1 VLLTLCKPERCTAR
15 TSSSSTDPPGGGKG
29 GASSGSSISIVLLV
43 FSFFF
48 VFVFFFK
55 KCSFLLLSASSEK
68 SFSSCGFCG
77 FFFQVVLFF
86 SLFVSRDLI
95 GEKTVERC
103 TIKYQLSFFHQPKK
117 AIIYRQKEDER
128 KNKRKH

>member
-1 VLLTLCKPERCTAR
+1 M
-15 TSSSSTDPPGGGKG
+15 
-29 GASSGSSISIVLLV
+29 V
-43 FSFFF
+43 F
-48 VFVFFFK
+48 VVFFFK
-55 KCSFLLLSASSEK
+55 L
-68 SFSSCGFCG
+68 
-77 FFFQVVLFF
+77 FFFF

-128 KNKRKH
+128 EKTNANID